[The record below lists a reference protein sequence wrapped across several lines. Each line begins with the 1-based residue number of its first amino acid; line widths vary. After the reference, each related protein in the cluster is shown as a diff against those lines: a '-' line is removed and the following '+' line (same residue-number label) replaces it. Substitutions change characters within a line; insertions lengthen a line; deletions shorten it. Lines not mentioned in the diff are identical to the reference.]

1 MRWGITGECMGAPTE
16 ALEDF
21 EAFEQ
26 IEQLRESNRRL
37 SAQLQRARVSKEEL
51 AAAVYRAARDAAL
64 GLTLNP
70 VPKPTPDRR
79 KQRTPEVAVAVLA
92 DWQLAKLTPSYNSD
106 VCEERIHRYADKV
119 LKLTDIQR
127 ADHPVREARIWCL
140 GDLVEGELIF
150 PGQAHQIDASLYR
163 QVCVDGP
170 RILGD
175 FVRRMLGAFDKVRLV
190 GVIGNHGA
198 LGGRSRR
205 EYNPTTNADRMLYRI
220 TAGLLEKETPRL
232 TVQIPDSERQ
242 RDWYAIDAI
251 GNYRTLLFHGDQI
264 KGGFAGYPWY
274 SFGRKLDRWRHIL
287 PGGFADSYSGHWH
300 QVAKLPLSLYVH
312 RGAGS
317 PESGNEYAE
326 EQMGGMSRPSQPLQ
340 FVVPD
345 VGVSA
350 EYTVYLD

>member
-1 MRWGITGECMGAPTE
+1 MPESLA
-16 ALEDF
+16 DF
-21 EAFEQ
+21 AEHEQ
-26 IEQLRESNRRL
+26 QVHALREANKRL
-37 SAQLQRARVSKEEL
+37 SAQLLKARVSKEEL
-51 AAAVYRAARDAAL
+51 AAAVYQAARDAAM
-64 GLTLNP
+64 GLTLAP
-70 VPKPTPDRR
+70 VSKPNPDRR
-79 KQRTPEVAVAVLA
+79 RDHRKPEVAVAVLA
-92 DWQLAKLTPSYNSD
+92 DWQLAKLTPTYNSE

-119 LKLTDIQR
+119 LKMTAIQR
-127 ADHPVREARIWCL
+127 ADHPIREVRVWGL

-150 PGQAHQIDASLYR
+150 PGQAHLIDASLYR

-175 FVRRMLGAFDKVRLV
+175 FLRRMLGAFDRVRFV

-220 TAGLLEKETPRL
+220 TAGLLEKEKRL
-232 TVQIPDSERQ
+232 EVVIPDGERA
-242 RDWYAIDAI
+242 RDWYAIDSI
-251 GNYRTLLFHGDQI
+251 GTYRTLLFHGDQI

-274 SFGRKLDRWRHIL
+274 AFGKKLDRWRHIL
-287 PGGFADSYSGHWH
+287 PGGFHDSYSGHWH
-300 QVAKLPLSLYVH
+300 QVAKLPLNLHCH

-317 PESGNEYAE
+317 PESDNEYAQ
-326 EQMGGMSRPSQPLQ
+326 EQLGGMSRPSQPLQ

-350 EYTVYLD
+350 EYTCFLD

>member
-1 MRWGITGECMGAPTE
+1 MSETPTD
-16 ALEDF
+16 ALAS
-21 EAFEQ
+21 AFEQ
-26 IEQLRESNRRL
+26 LSELRESNRRL
-37 SAQLQRARVSKEEL
+37 SQQLLKARVSKEEL
-51 AAAVYRAARDAAL
+51 AAAVYRAARDAAG
-64 GLTLNP
+64 GLTLQP
-70 VPKPTPDRR
+70 VPRPAPDRR
-79 KQRTPEVAVAVLA
+79 AGRTHEVAVAVLA
-92 DWQLAKLTPSYNSD
+92 DWQLAKLTPSYSSE

-119 LKLTDIQR
+119 LKLTTIQR
-127 ADHPVREARIWCL
+127 ADHPVRELRVWGL
-140 GDLVEGELIF
+140 GDLIEGELIF

-175 FVRRMLGAFDKVRLV
+175 FLRRMLGTFDRVRFV
-190 GVIGNHGA
+190 GVVGNHGA

-220 TAGLLEKETPRL
+220 VAGLLEKEKRL
-232 TVQIPDSERQ
+232 EMVVPDQERQ

-251 GNYRTLLFHGDQI
+251 GSYRTLLFHGDQI

-274 SFGRKLDRWRHIL
+274 SFGKKLDRWRHIL
-287 PGGFADSYSGHWH
+287 PGGFGDSYSGHWH
-300 QVAKLPLSLYVH
+300 QVAKLPLSLYCH

-350 EYTVYLD
+350 EYTVFLDK